1 VDLTKWGP
9 VIAGGSIVVG
19 AAIGAVIQWLTG
31 RRASKLSHAERKITL
46 RNDRRE
52 VIFAFL
58 HEIQKT
64 EQMVDADDIDIRHSV
79 PDAEKRISEDE
90 RLTRFH
96 RMWFEQERVVGSA
109 ALKWASRSY
118 TITMRDLIFRNGTAE
133 GDNIWRYICTG
144 TRKPF

>member
-1 VDLTKWGP
+1 
-9 VIAGGSIVVG
+9 
-19 AAIGAVIQWLTG
+19 
-31 RRASKLSHAERKITL
+31 
-46 RNDRRE
+46 
-52 VIFAFL
+52 
-58 HEIQKT
+58 
-64 EQMVDADDIDIRHSV
+64 MVDADDIDIRHSV